1 MLSIT
6 FTLALGKIDES
17 QPGGSNTDAA
27 SALFVLIITCLC
39 VFAICIVVVALLQ
52 LYEKLMRRSNA
63 LKHWQTV
70 RRSEGAKELLRLLAV
85 VRSGDVQ
92 HFSEEDGQHEGNEHN
107 DRSKVAD
114 NGAGSGMEMQVISTS
129 TAARKSD
136 GNEAVVVEMAPSF
149 APAGGAGGDLSATD
163 SSDEENYDAS
173 GLTKNSSMMLAL
185 ADSYL
190 LQAEMHGAGSQV
202 PTENETVDDG
212 SDLPTLP
219 NKPVWEEHEVLP
231 DFDAPELQA
240 MERV

>member
-52 LYEKLMRRSNA
+52 MYEKLMRRSNA

-70 RRSEGAKELLRLLAV
+70 RRRLLAV

-92 HFSEEDGQHEGNEHN
+92 HFSEEDGQHEENDHN

-136 GNEAVVVEMAPSF
+136 G
-149 APAGGAGGDLSATD
+149 D
-163 SSDEENYDAS
+163 
-173 GLTKNSSMMLAL
+173 
-185 ADSYL
+185 
-190 LQAEMHGAGSQV
+190 HGAGLQV

-219 NKPVWEEHEVLP
+219 DKPVWEEHEVLP
-231 DFDAPELQA
+231 DFDAPEPQA
-240 MERV
+240 MERVGPNAKWRVLSSTPITKLKAAQFGHVDV

>member
-27 SALFVLIITCLC
+27 SALFVLFITCLC

-52 LYEKLMRRSNA
+52 MYEKLMRRSNA

-92 HFSEEDGQHEGNEHN
+92 HFSEEDGQHEENDHN

-136 GNEAVVVEMAPSF
+136 G
-149 APAGGAGGDLSATD
+149 D
-163 SSDEENYDAS
+163 
-173 GLTKNSSMMLAL
+173 
-185 ADSYL
+185 
-190 LQAEMHGAGSQV
+190 HGAGSQV
-202 PTENETVDDG
+202 PAENETPD
-212 SDLPTLP
+212 
-219 NKPVWEEHEVLP
+219 KPVWEEHEVLP
-231 DFDAPELQA
+231 DFDAPEPQA
-240 MERV
+240 MERVGPNAQWRVLSSTPITKLKAAQFGHVDV

>member
-52 LYEKLMRRSNA
+52 MYEKLMRRSNA

-70 RRSEGAKELLRLLAV
+70 RRSEIVQRLLKHWQT
-85 VRSGDVQ
+85 VRRSDVQ
-92 HFSEEDGQHEGNEHN
+92 HFSEEDGQHEENEHN

-114 NGAGSGMEMQVISTS
+114 NGAGSGIEMQVISTS

-136 GNEAVVVEMAPSF
+136 G
-149 APAGGAGGDLSATD
+149 D
-163 SSDEENYDAS
+163 
-173 GLTKNSSMMLAL
+173 
-185 ADSYL
+185 
-190 LQAEMHGAGSQV
+190 HGAGLQV
-202 PTENETVDDG
+202 PTEKETVDDG

-219 NKPVWEEHEVLP
+219 DKPVWDEHEVLP
-231 DFDAPELQA
+231 DFDAPEPQA
-240 MERV
+240 MERVGPNAQWRVLSSTPITKLKAAQVRHVDV